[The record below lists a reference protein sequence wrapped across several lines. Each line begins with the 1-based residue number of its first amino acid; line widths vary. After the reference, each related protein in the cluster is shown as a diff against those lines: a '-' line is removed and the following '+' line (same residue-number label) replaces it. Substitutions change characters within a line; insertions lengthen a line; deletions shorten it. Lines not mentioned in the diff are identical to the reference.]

1 MKNKDFFYKR
11 LSVGLTLDTS
21 LELFEQLLNK
31 YHKYIANFYFSLP
44 MGDKFHSRVNV
55 KQIRLGSK
63 QR

>member
-1 MKNKDFFYKR
+1 MKNKEFFYKR
-11 LSVGLTLDTS
+11 FSVGLTLDTT
-21 LELFEQLLNK
+21 LELFEQFLSK